1 MSCTVRADAV
11 SVDLEGHR
19 ILHDVDLSVQPGELV
34 ALVGPNGAGK
44 STLLAALAGD
54 LPLAAGRVSLEGK
67 DVARHRA
74 ADLGRLRAVLMQKQ
88 TLAFGFRAEAVVEMG
103 RTPWHR
109 TPRAADDEQ
118 VVRRSMERTDVLA
131 LADRVFSTLS
141 GGEQSR
147 VAFAR
152 LLAQEVPVLFLDEP
166 TAALD
171 VRHQEAVLDVAQ
183 ACARAGAAV
192 VVVLHD
198 LSLAAAYADRICVL
212 AAGRVRADGPP
223 RAVLDAALLS
233 EVYEHPLE
241 VVELLGQLVVVPV
254 RRRAGLTNVKKSTG
268 VRMRWIARIAGALL
282 LVGVL
287 TPISSPAQ
295 AAARVAVTNEQ
306 GSAVIDSTYATSLS
320 VSASGFQSVR
330 NGHGGVYVFFGTVGP
345 GWRPS
350 VGGQTGKDYF
360 YVPDSEGKNNS
371 GYQRYVSFPGS
382 DTAAS
387 ANGGSMSDA
396 GAFRATITVP
406 GAVFDAVDRN
416 NVVRSVDCRKATCG
430 IITVGAHGVTSA
442 PNETFTPVRVA
453 SMYDEGSAPA
463 EQESGAPAATPGTT
477 PGATVP
483 PGGSQPDASN
493 PRQPGATPAMTGN
506 PRITIDRRSARVGAV
521 MSFTAR
527 GLPAGRQVTATL
539 DDGVAVA
546 GPLTV
551 GPTGQ
556 LAGMISIP
564 AGIGPGTHQLRLVG
578 TRVRTVSFAISGAT
592 SPSST
597 VSEDSSGVGTAPLL
611 FAGGAALLFL
621 LALIRLTRVRLAL
634 TRRRSGVHTAAVAGA

>member
-67 DVARHRA
+67 DVAKHRA

-131 LADRVFSTLS
+131 LAERVFSTLS
-141 GGEQSR
+141 GGEQAR

-183 ACARAGAAV
+183 ACAKAGAAV
-192 VVVLHD
+192 IVVLHD

-268 VRMRWIARIAGALL
+268 VRMRWIAPAGARAL
-282 LVGVL
+282 
-287 TPISSPAQ
+287 
-295 AAARVAVTNEQ
+295 AARPARTT
-306 GSAVIDSTYATSLS
+306 STSPTPRARTIPATS
-320 VSASGFQSVR
+320 
-330 NGHGGVYVFFGTVGP
+330 
-345 GWRPS
+345 
-350 VGGQTGKDYF
+350 
-360 YVPDSEGKNNS
+360 
-371 GYQRYVSFPGS
+371 
-382 DTAAS
+382 
-387 ANGGSMSDA
+387 
-396 GAFRATITVP
+396 
-406 GAVFDAVDRN
+406 
-416 NVVRSVDCRKATCG
+416 
-430 IITVGAHGVTSA
+430 
-442 PNETFTPVRVA
+442 
-453 SMYDEGSAPA
+453 
-463 EQESGAPAATPGTT
+463 
-477 PGATVP
+477 
-483 PGGSQPDASN
+483 
-493 PRQPGATPAMTGN
+493 
-506 PRITIDRRSARVGAV
+506 
-521 MSFTAR
+521 
-527 GLPAGRQVTATL
+527 
-539 DDGVAVA
+539 
-546 GPLTV
+546 
-551 GPTGQ
+551 
-556 LAGMISIP
+556 
-564 AGIGPGTHQLRLVG
+564 
-578 TRVRTVSFAISGAT
+578 AT
-592 SPSST
+592 SPFP
-597 VSEDSSGVGTAPLL
+597 A
-611 FAGGAALLFL
+611 
-621 LALIRLTRVRLAL
+621 R
-634 TRRRSGVHTAAVAGA
+634 TRRPPPTVGV